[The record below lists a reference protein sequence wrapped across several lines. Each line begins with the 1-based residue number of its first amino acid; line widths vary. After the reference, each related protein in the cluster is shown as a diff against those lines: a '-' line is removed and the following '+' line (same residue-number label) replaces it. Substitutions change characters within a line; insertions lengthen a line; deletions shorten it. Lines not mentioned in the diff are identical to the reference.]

1 MRNSFVK
8 LLCAVSL
15 CMMVSCME
23 KEDTP
28 PHFVHVESVA
38 FNVKDGKLTLPETHT
53 CQLEIIF
60 TPADCGSKKVTWS
73 NTDGTVATV
82 SPEGLIT
89 AKSEG
94 VTVIGIQ
101 TDDMRRKAEVEVTV
115 TPFVAENPITSIT
128 LDRDRIEYDYFDDA
142 PDEPVAL
149 KATIVPAFPT
159 ISTLEWTSSDAAV
172 ATVDQSGLVTPVSH
186 GRTVIRANAMD
197 GSDQYAE
204 CVVTV
209 KGIKDLNYDSGDPYY
224 RKVYLPVNI
233 EVTASDGSK
242 VIQTWLDRNLGA
254 EQVATGPK
262 DWHAYGS
269 LFQWS
274 RKADGHE
281 QMLWTE
287 EGGTLVNAPAE
298 PDARVADRTL
308 TGNSFIPVSAAP
320 WDWAIQSS
328 TDEAGLWGGA
338 GGANPDLTFAAPLDD
353 PQQANNPCQA
363 GYRVPNA
370 DEMYRMAGS
379 MLGTTIPDNK
389 NTAVEDL
396 AQKFAECALHI
407 PAPGFLAHNTG
418 SLTTNG
424 STLWIST
431 SGSPSSGVCNNARRL
446 YYTDSSVAT
455 SPYYRARGGSVRC
468 IRDTPLSTVS
478 LEDPAE

>member
-1 MRNSFVK
+1 
-8 LLCAVSL
+8 
-15 CMMVSCME
+15 MMVSCME

-53 CQLEIIF
+53 YQLEIIF
-60 TPADCGSKKVTWS
+60 TPADCGNKKVTWS

-159 ISTLEWTSSDAAV
+159 ISTLEWTSS
-172 ATVDQSGLVTPVSH
+172 
-186 GRTVIRANAMD
+186 
-197 GSDQYAE
+197 
-204 CVVTV
+204 
-209 KGIKDLNYDSGDPYY
+209 
-224 RKVYLPVNI
+224 
-233 EVTASDGSK
+233 
-242 VIQTWLDRNLGA
+242 
-254 EQVATGPK
+254 
-262 DWHAYGS
+262 

-281 QMLWTE
+281 QMLWAE

-328 TDEAGLWGGA
+328 TDEAGL
-338 GGANPDLTFAAPLDD
+338 
-353 PQQANNPCQA
+353 
-363 GYRVPNA
+363 
-370 DEMYRMAGS
+370 
-379 MLGTTIPDNK
+379 
-389 NTAVEDL
+389 
-396 AQKFAECALHI
+396 
-407 PAPGFLAHNTG
+407 
-418 SLTTNG
+418 
-424 STLWIST
+424 
-431 SGSPSSGVCNNARRL
+431 
-446 YYTDSSVAT
+446 
-455 SPYYRARGGSVRC
+455 
-468 IRDTPLSTVS
+468 
-478 LEDPAE
+478 